1 MDLGPGNTNTTDP
14 SYDQLQQ
21 ASPEI
26 AKFSPE
32 SNESESFVKIFS
44 SDNFNLDPSSTSMV
58 TQQSNHVSEGDRKD
72 WMEKDANENIIKKEN
87 ERTKKEELLK
97 IKEEVEK
104 DLQEKVN
111 EFKAKKAN
119 IDMIKVEIETMKKK
133 QEEMDGKVLK
143 SKEELEKH
151 QKVLQL
157 LPNAQEN
164 LDKLMAIVKKSK
176 AKLED
181 LKQQWE
187 YHKEKLD
194 TEYNETNTQTL
205 QLQKLSENKRGLTMT
220 KKLENAEADILEKE
234 ALHKNLMKILQSLKT
249 DGQPREFY
257 TNRILDLVKQIE
269 KLRYS
274 FIKTFIDLHIVHCV
288 RSGVDKVIEDV
299 KGVQKEINNQNGKLE
314 RTFIELSTMMQ
325 GKVNNKEPYVEQGL
339 ELTRR
344 IHTNCYNIVETIRWV
359 GQLSFT

>member
-1 MDLGPGNTNTTDP
+1 MDLEPSNTNTTDP

-44 SDNFNLDPSSTSMV
+44 SDNFNLDPNMV
-58 TQQSNHVSEGDRKD
+58 TEQSICVSERGRKD
-72 WMEKDANENIIKKEN
+72 WMENDSYENTTKEN
-87 ERTKKEELLK
+87 ERTRKEELLK
-97 IKEEVEK
+97 MKEDVEK
-104 DLQEKVN
+104 DLQEKIN
-111 EFKAKKAN
+111 EFKSKKAN
-119 IDMIKVEIETMKKK
+119 IGKIKIEIETLKRK

-143 SKEELEKH
+143 SKEELQKH
-151 QKVLQL
+151 LKVLQL

-176 AKLED
+176 TKLED

-194 TEYNETNTQTL
+194 SEYKETNTQTL
-205 QLQKLSENKRGLTMT
+205 QLQKLTENKRGLTMIE
-220 KKLENAEADILEKE
+220 KLEKVEAGILEKE
-234 ALHKNLMKILQSLKT
+234 ALHKNLIKILQSLKS

-269 KLRYS
+269 KLR
-274 FIKTFIDLHIVHCV
+274 
-288 RSGVDKVIEDV
+288 
-299 KGVQKEINNQNGKLE
+299 
-314 RTFIELSTMMQ
+314 
-325 GKVNNKEPYVEQGL
+325 
-339 ELTRR
+339 
-344 IHTNCYNIVETIRWV
+344 
-359 GQLSFT
+359 

>member
-1 MDLGPGNTNTTDP
+1 MFNFECCFKWYFARQMTKSPHLQLVWTHPLVSKNFYDILPFQTRNAAFGASSSGSNSLLPSLIDAHSLLKLDLGPGNTITTDP
-14 SYDQLQQ
+14 TYDKLQLQQ

-44 SDNFNLDPSSTSMV
+44 SDNFNLDPRSSMV
-58 TQQSNHVSEGDRKD
+58 TEQGLRDGDGGHKN
-72 WMEKDANENIIKKEN
+72 WLGKELSANEDTKEN

-97 IKEEVEK
+97 IKEEMEK
-104 DLQEKVN
+104 DLQAKVY
-111 EFKAKKAN
+111 EFKTKKAN
-119 IDMIKVEIETMKKK
+119 IDKIKIEIESLKMK

-194 TEYNETNTQTL
+194 TEYNETNIQTSK
-205 QLQKLSENKRGLTMT
+205 LQKLSENKRGLTMT
-220 KKLENAEADILEKE
+220 EKLEKVEAGILEKE
-234 ALHKNLMKILQSLKT
+234 ALHTNLIKILQSLKS
-249 DGQPREFY
+249 DGQP
-257 TNRILDLVKQIE
+257 Q
-269 KLRYS
+269 
-274 FIKTFIDLHIVHCV
+274 
-288 RSGVDKVIEDV
+288 VI
-299 KGVQKEINNQNGKLE
+299 IW
-314 RTFIELSTMMQ
+314 T
-325 GKVNNKEPYVEQGL
+325 
-339 ELTRR
+339 
-344 IHTNCYNIVETIRWV
+344 
-359 GQLSFT
+359 

>member
-1 MDLGPGNTNTTDP
+1 M
-14 SYDQLQQ
+14 
-21 ASPEI
+21 
-26 AKFSPE
+26 
-32 SNESESFVKIFS
+32 KIFS
-44 SDNFNLDPSSTSMV
+44 SDNFNLDPSSSMV
-58 TQQSNHVSEGDRKD
+58 TEQGLRDSEGDHKD
-72 WMEKDANENIIKKEN
+72 WLEKENPNENTKEN

-97 IKEEVEK
+97 IKEEMEK
-104 DLQEKVN
+104 DLQEKVY

-119 IDMIKVEIETMKKK
+119 IDKIKIEIESLKMKQK
-133 QEEMDGKVLK
+133 EMDGKVLK

-205 QLQKLSENKRGLTMT
+205 KLQKLSENKRGLTMT
-220 KKLENAEADILEKE
+220 EKLEKVEAGILEKE
-234 ALHKNLMKILQSLKT
+234 ALHTNLIKILQSLKS

-269 KLRYS
+269 KLRHVYHG
-274 FIKTFIDLHIVHCV
+274 FLTF
-288 RSGVDKVIEDV
+288 KY
-299 KGVQKEINNQNGKLE
+299 
-314 RTFIELSTMMQ
+314 F
-325 GKVNNKEPYVEQGL
+325 
-339 ELTRR
+339 
-344 IHTNCYNIVETIRWV
+344 
-359 GQLSFT
+359 QLCQIWCR

>member
-1 MDLGPGNTNTTDP
+1 MDLGPGNTITTDP
-14 SYDQLQQ
+14 SYDKLQLQQ
-21 ASPEI
+21 ASTEI

-44 SDNFNLDPSSTSMV
+44 SDNFNLDPSSSMV
-58 TQQSNHVSEGDRKD
+58 TEQGLRRDSGGDHKD
-72 WMEKDANENIIKKEN
+72 WLEKENPNENTKEN

-97 IKEEVEK
+97 IKEEMEK
-104 DLQEKVN
+104 DLQEKVY

-119 IDMIKVEIETMKKK
+119 IDKIKIEIESLKMKQK
-133 QEEMDGKVLK
+133 EMDGKVLK

-205 QLQKLSENKRGLTMT
+205 KLQKLSENKRGLTMT
-220 KKLENAEADILEKE
+220 EKLEKVEAGILEKE
-234 ALHKNLMKILQSLKT
+234 ALHTNLIKILQSLKS

-269 KLRYS
+269 KLRYLS
-274 FIKTFIDLHIVHCV
+274 
-288 RSGVDKVIEDV
+288 RSI
-299 KGVQKEINNQNGKLE
+299 LY
-314 RTFIELSTMMQ
+314 FFC
-325 GKVNNKEPYVEQGL
+325 P
-339 ELTRR
+339 LT
-344 IHTNCYNIVETIRWV
+344 I
-359 GQLSFT
+359 

>member
-1 MDLGPGNTNTTDP
+1 M
-14 SYDQLQQ
+14 
-21 ASPEI
+21 
-26 AKFSPE
+26 
-32 SNESESFVKIFS
+32 KIFS
-44 SDNFNLDPSSTSMV
+44 SDNFNLDPSSSIV
-58 TQQSNHVSEGDRKD
+58 TEQGLRDGEGGHKNWLGKD
-72 WMEKDANENIIKKEN
+72 LSASANEDTREN

-97 IKEEVEK
+97 IKEEMEK
-104 DLQEKVN
+104 DLQAKVY
-111 EFKAKKAN
+111 EFKTKKAN
-119 IDMIKVEIETMKKK
+119 IDKIKIEIESLKMK

-205 QLQKLSENKRGLTMT
+205 KLQKLSENKRGLTMT
-220 KKLENAEADILEKE
+220 EKLEKVEAGILEKE
-234 ALHKNLMKILQSLKT
+234 ALHTNLIKILQSLKS

-257 TNRILDLVKQIE
+257 TTRILDLVKQIE
-269 KLRYS
+269 KLRYQ
-274 FIKTFIDLHIVHCV
+274 
-288 RSGVDKVIEDV
+288 DV
-299 KGVQKEINNQNGKLE
+299 YI
-314 RTFIELSTMMQ
+314 
-325 GKVNNKEPYVEQGL
+325 YVA
-339 ELTRR
+339 
-344 IHTNCYNIVETIRWV
+344 H
-359 GQLSFT
+359 

>member
-1 MDLGPGNTNTTDP
+1 MDLGPGNTITTDP
-14 SYDQLQQ
+14 SYDKLQLQQ
-21 ASPEI
+21 ASTEI

-44 SDNFNLDPSSTSMV
+44 SDNFNLDPSSSMV
-58 TQQSNHVSEGDRKD
+58 TEQGLRDSEGDHKD
-72 WMEKDANENIIKKEN
+72 WLEKDLSTNENTKEN

-97 IKEEVEK
+97 IKEEMEK
-104 DLQEKVN
+104 DLQEKVY

-119 IDMIKVEIETMKKK
+119 IDKIKIEIESLKMKQK
-133 QEEMDGKVLK
+133 EMDGKVLK

-205 QLQKLSENKRGLTMT
+205 KLKKLSENKRGLTMT
-220 KKLENAEADILEKE
+220 EKLEKVEAGILEKE
-234 ALHKNLMKILQSLKT
+234 ALHTNLIKILQSLKS

-269 KLRYS
+269 KLRYLS
-274 FIKTFIDLHIVHCV
+274 
-288 RSGVDKVIEDV
+288 RSTYI
-299 KGVQKEINNQNGKLE
+299 I
-314 RTFIELSTMMQ
+314 FFC
-325 GKVNNKEPYVEQGL
+325 P
-339 ELTRR
+339 LT
-344 IHTNCYNIVETIRWV
+344 I
-359 GQLSFT
+359 